1 MPCQHVAGHRG
12 LIAHKGHHWWH
23 WRSTTH
29 RGYLAQ
35 LHNHHL
41 VTSLLAICRSP
52 CHKGSRPRQMA
63 PMSAGDLHDQNN
75 FQHSLQMTT
84 STANRQAPRT
94 PRRAPKHIEL
104 ALKEWVKPRD
114 WPTGSGTPHP
124 CPRRKHSPAH
134 ARQQTNQQGC
144 AYSFTVVLTATA
156 SPNPACNMHPLPRM
170 LCCSSRYEVCVHAT
184 QRSCWGSSTDA
195 IVLRCTAGQS
205 CKFTREQCNHAARLP
220 CRPTG

>member
-12 LIAHKGHHWWH
+12 LKAHKGHHWWH

-63 PMSAGDLHDQNN
+63 PMSGELHDQNN
-75 FQHSLQMTT
+75 FQHSLQVTT

-104 ALKEWVKPRD
+104 APPKMGQAKGLAHWEW
-114 WPTGSGTPHP
+114 
-124 CPRRKHSPAH
+124 HSTSLSKAE
-134 ARQQTNQQGC
+134 A
-144 AYSFTVVLTATA
+144 
-156 SPNPACNMHPLPRM
+156 
-170 LCCSSRYEVCVHAT
+170 
-184 QRSCWGSSTDA
+184 
-195 IVLRCTAGQS
+195 QS
-205 CKFTREQCNHAARLP
+205 CTCQATNKSAGVCLQLHGGPDSNSITQFSMQPASVASHALLL
-220 CRPTG
+220 